1 MNMSASDATPV
12 ADAPS
17 GHPAPTSPDPAPTSP
32 DPAPTSP
39 DPAPAGRPARRP
51 RPIFLLVGIALALA
65 LALALFAG
73 LGTRG
78 GGTGTGTGTGMATGT
93 STALANGGTVR
104 PPTGSKVPTF
114 SLPRLGGGGKV
125 GVPAD
130 GGGGGRPAIL
140 LFFASWCPSCQK
152 EIPALA
158 RTYRLQQLGH
168 SRLAAVSLIG
178 VDGND
183 PTANALN
190 FVHNSGVTFPVGADS
205 VYAVTQ
211 GKFAIANLPESVFVE
226 GNGTVVNVHYGAL
239 SPKSLVSWEK
249 KLLAKD

>member
-32 DPAPTSP
+32 DPAP
-39 DPAPAGRPARRP
+39 AGRPARRP
-51 RPIFLLVGIALALA
+51 RPIFLLVGIAIA

-78 GGTGTGTGTGMATGT
+78 GGTGTGTGTGTATGT

-104 PPTGSKVPTF
+104 PAAGSKVPTF
-114 SLPRLGGGGKV
+114 SLPRLGGGGTV

-130 GGGGGRPAIL
+130 GGGSGRPVIL
-140 LFFASWCPSCQK
+140 LFFASWCSPCQK

-158 RTYRLQQLGH
+158 RTYRRQQLQH
-168 SRLAAVSLIG
+168 SRLAEVPLLG

-183 PTANALN
+183 PTASALK
-190 FVHNSGVTFPVGADS
+190 FVHDSGVTFPVGADS
-205 VYAVTQ
+205 AYAVTQ
-211 GKFAIANLPESVFVE
+211 GKFAFGGLPESVFVE
-226 GNGTVVNVHYGAL
+226 ANGTVADVHYGPL
-239 SPKSLVSWEK
+239 STKSFVSWEK
-249 KLLAKD
+249 KLLAKA

>member
-17 GHPAPTSPDPAPTSP
+17 GHPAPTSPDPAP
-32 DPAPTSP
+32 
-39 DPAPAGRPARRP
+39 AGRPARRP
-51 RPIFLLVGIALALA
+51 RPIFLLVGIAIALALA

-78 GGTGTGTGTGMATGT
+78 GGTGTGTGTATAMATGT